1 MQSAKQG
8 DLASKVTPEVE
19 RNLQQITHPVCPS
32 KNRAAR
38 RKGDC
43 AWSGGGKLH
52 PPTHTMIVLLQQ
64 ETGRGGEENL
74 IEVRLERKT
83 PGHYPPPALVEVG
96 GIKNPE
102 IYQR

>member
-19 RNLQQITHPVCPS
+19 RNLQQIIHPVCPS

-52 PPTHTMIVLLQQ
+52 PPHSHNDCAAAARDGK
-64 ETGRGGEENL
+64 EGRENL
-74 IEVRLERKT
+74 LEGRLEKKT
-83 PGHYPPPALVEVG
+83 PGHYPPPALLEVG